1 MCKANPTLA
10 ICVFLT
16 HFQQHAIAQCLCV
29 QNPAPLLTAII
40 SEGGSIHA
48 GWNNWMEVMG
58 KQVLWKGP
66 DKRNT

>member
-48 GWNNWMEVMG
+48 A
-58 KQVLWKGP
+58 
-66 DKRNT
+66 